1 MIPQSFLAILLN
13 QKFTMADFSG
23 LCVMEGKKKKG
34 CSGEDIIC
42 LHVKATFVMKKPH
55 YEIWLVARL

>member
-23 LCVMEGKKKKG
+23 LCVMEGKKKKRLFWG
-34 CSGEDIIC
+34 GHHLPACESYFCYE
-42 LHVKATFVMKKPH
+42 KAS
-55 YEIWLVARL
+55 L